1 MKKVNISILSVLAGG
16 VLGAGLIGIKAIKKV
31 YNEKANTNKFRSL
44 FHLMSQ
50 WVKVNQDGKR
60 VIDFFEEKGYK
71 KIAIYGMGYVGEILN
86 DEFRDSNITVEYG
99 IDKNADSIYAD
110 VDVISV
116 NDPLMEVD
124 AVVVTAITYF
134 EEIEKELSEK
144 ISCPIISLEDIL
156 NQI

>member
-1 MKKVNISILSVLAGG
+1 MA
-16 VLGAGLIGIKAIKKV
+16 
-31 YNEKANTNKFRSL
+31 
-44 FHLMSQ
+44 
-50 WVKVNQDGKR
+50 
-60 VIDFFEEKGYK
+60 
-71 KIAIYGMGYVGEILN
+71 MGYVGEILN